1 MFSFTAMKF
10 SPVWARSGRTNFGGS
25 TVIDVNGSQSR
36 RSVLSGSA
44 TALSAGGMLAL
55 LNTSARAA
63 GTTAKG
69 ENLAQDARLLNAALS
84 LEDEGIAAYQI
95 GAESKLL
102 TPDVL
107 KVAVLFQGH
116 HKQHRDDLTAAIKRL
131 GGTPVRAKALPEYAK
146 ALNAVSLK
154 DQTGVLRLA
163 LKLERGATN
172 AYLGLIPSLD
182 QADLY
187 VLAARTAADESF
199 HAAVLGQVLGDTIP
213 EKAPMF
219 G

>member
-1 MFSFTAMKF
+1 
-10 SPVWARSGRTNFGGS
+10 
-25 TVIDVNGSQSR
+25 VIEANGSNSR
-36 RSVLSGSA
+36 RSILSGSA
-44 TALSAGGMLAL
+44 AALSAAGMLAL

-63 GTTAKG
+63 GIPAKNG
-69 ENLAQDARLLNAALS
+69 NAAQDAQLLNAALS
-84 LEDEGIAAYQI
+84 LEYEGIAAYQI

-107 KVAVLFQGH
+107 KVAVTFQGH
-116 HKQHRDDLTAAIKRL
+116 HKQHRDDLIAAIRRL
-131 GGTPVRAKALPEYAK
+131 GGTPANTKSMPDYAK
-146 ALNAVSLK
+146 ELDTASLK
-154 DQTGVLRLA
+154 DQAGVLRLA

-182 QADLY
+182 QSDLY

-199 HAAVLGQVLGDTIP
+199 HAAVLGQVLGEAIP
-213 EKAPMF
+213 QKAPMF

>member
-1 MFSFTAMKF
+1 M
-10 SPVWARSGRTNFGGS
+10 
-25 TVIDVNGSQSR
+25 IDVNRLQSR
-36 RSVLSGSA
+36 RKIFSGSA
-44 TALSAGGMLAL
+44 TVLSAAGMLAL
-55 LNTSARAA
+55 LNVSARAA

-69 ENLAQDARLLNAALS
+69 ENLTQDVRLLNAALS
-84 LEDEGIAAYQI
+84 LEDEGIGAYQI

-107 KVAVLFQGH
+107 KVAVIFQGH
-116 HKQHRDDLTAAIKRL
+116 HKQHRDDLIAAIKRL
-131 GGTPVRAKALPEYAK
+131 GGTPVKAKPLPEYAK
-146 ALNAVSLK
+146 ALNAASLK

-182 QADLY
+182 QSDLY

-199 HAAVLGQVLGDTIP
+199 HAAVLGQVLGDVIP
-213 EKAPMF
+213 KKAPMF